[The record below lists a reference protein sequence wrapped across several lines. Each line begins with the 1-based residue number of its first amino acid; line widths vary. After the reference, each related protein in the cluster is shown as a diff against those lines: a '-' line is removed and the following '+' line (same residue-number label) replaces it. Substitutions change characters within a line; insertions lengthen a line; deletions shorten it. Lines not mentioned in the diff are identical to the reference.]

1 MINFEE
7 ELKKFHPSLEIEEAE
22 DAIYNQDLTDMADLL
37 VSLVKE
43 EKQGSAVRTTKKK
56 K

>member
-22 DAIYNQDLTDMADLL
+22 DALYRKNLTDIADL
-37 VSLVKE
+37 VVELVKE
-43 EKQGSAVRTTKKK
+43 VKEEDDKK
-56 K
+56 